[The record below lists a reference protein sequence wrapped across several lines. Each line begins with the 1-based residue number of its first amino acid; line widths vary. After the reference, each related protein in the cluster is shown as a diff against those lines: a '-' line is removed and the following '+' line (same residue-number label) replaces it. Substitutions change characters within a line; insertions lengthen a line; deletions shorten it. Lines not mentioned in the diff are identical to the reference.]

1 MVFLTA
7 NCGTFSNPGAQLAA
21 GGGGED
27 KDFSADLQMDLTV
40 RGLVYLWHR
49 L

>member
-1 MVFLTA
+1 MAPSQILVH
-7 NCGTFSNPGAQLAA
+7 SW
-21 GGGGED
+21 GGGGKGQN